1 MQIPLRF
8 WVAAGLAAAGPVPC
22 ALAQS
27 APVDEIVVEAA
38 RSDAPLARLPFAADV
53 VEQDWIQDGR
63 PLLGLDE
70 SLQRVP
76 GLLMQNR
83 YNYAQDIRISMRGFG
98 ARAAFGIR
106 GIRIVVDGIPETL
119 ADGQGGIDG
128 IDLGSA
134 RRVEVLRGG
143 ASAIYGNAGGGVI
156 LIESERGAE
165 VPELT
170 FGVATGSDGY
180 ERAAAKLRG
189 TAGALDYLASASVLD
204 YEGFRDH
211 AEAENRQL
219 NVRLGYDAGVN
230 GDWVFSLH
238 HTDQPTAQDPGGI
251 NRAQAESDPSSA
263 RDANVNQNA
272 GEALEQTRLGVRHT
286 RAVGADGELTLRAY
300 SLTREFDGLLPFTG
314 GGAIDLDRNYAGG
327 GARYTHTIG
336 AGKIHAGFD
345 YDRQDDD
352 RARFDNLA
360 GVRGP
365 LTLDQNE
372 QVTALG
378 FYVQGEFELSEDWLL
393 TLGLRRDEVEFDVT
407 DRFLNNGD
415 DSGSRT
421 FDAVSPVAGIT
432 WLASD
437 AVTLYANT
445 SRNFESP
452 TTTELANPSAAGG
465 FNPDLEPQFARHYEV
480 GARVTPAEGQQLTA
494 ALFRI
499 DLEDELIPFELAA
512 FPGRDFFANA
522 GESERTGVEL
532 AWRGQFADGWQANA
546 AYTWSDFE
554 FTDFTNDDGDVFD
567 GNTVPGTAGHVVFA
581 GIEYRA
587 DAGWFA
593 AAEATHTSAITLN
606 NANTEEADAYTL
618 VTLRAGTAWQRGG
631 WRFAPYASVTNL
643 LDEDYTANARIN
655 AFGGRFFE
663 PGPGRSFYLGVNVTR
678 VFARP

>member
-1 MQIPLRF
+1 MQVPLRI
-8 WVAAGLAAAGPVPC
+8 WAAAGLAAAGPVPC

-83 YNYAQDIRISMRGFG
+83 FNYAQDLRISMRGFG

-156 LIESERGAE
+156 LIESERGSE

-170 FGVATGSDGY
+170 FGLATGSDGY

-189 TAGALDYLASASVLD
+189 SAGALDYLASASVLD
-204 YEGFRDH
+204 FEGFRDH

-219 NVRLGYDAGVN
+219 NVRLGYDAGAN

-251 NRAQAESDPSSA
+251 NRAQAEADPSSA

-272 GEALEQTRLGVRHT
+272 GEALEQTRFGVRHA
-286 RAVGADGELTLRAY
+286 RDVGADGKLTLRAY

-327 GARYTHTIG
+327 GVRYTHTIG
-336 AGKIHAGFD
+336 VGKIHAGFD

-360 GVRGP
+360 GARGP

-378 FYVQGEFELSEDWLL
+378 FYLQGEFELSDDWLL
-393 TLGLRRDEVEFDVT
+393 TLGLRRDDVEFDVT
-407 DRFLNNGD
+407 DRFLTNGN

-445 SRNFESP
+445 SRSFESP

-465 FNPDLEPQFARHYEV
+465 FNPDLEPQFARHYEL

-522 GESERTGVEL
+522 GESERAGVEL
-532 AWRGQFADGWQANA
+532 AWQGQFADGWQANA

-567 GNTVPGTAGHVVFA
+567 GNTVPGTAEHVVFA
-581 GIEYRA
+581 GLEYRA

-618 VTLRAGTAWQRGG
+618 VTLRAGTTWQRGG

-678 VFARP
+678 VFSAR

>member
-8 WVAAGLAAAGPVPC
+8 WAAAGLAAAGPVPY

-38 RSDAPLARLPFAADV
+38 RSDTPLARLPFAADV

-83 YNYAQDIRISMRGFG
+83 YNYAQDLRISMRGFG

-128 IDLGSA
+128 VDLGSA

-170 FGVATGSDGY
+170 FGLATGSDGY

-189 TAGALDYLASASVLD
+189 TAGALDYLVSASVLD
-204 YEGFRDH
+204 YEGYRDH

-219 NVRLGYDAGVN
+219 NVRLGYDAGAN

-251 NRAQAESDPSSA
+251 NRAQAEADPSSA

-272 GEALEQTRLGVRHT
+272 GEALEQTRFGVRHT
-286 RAVGADGELTLRAY
+286 RAVGADGELTVRAY

-327 GARYTHTIG
+327 GARYTHTVG

-378 FYVQGEFELSEDWLL
+378 FYVQGEFELSDDWLL
-393 TLGLRRDEVEFDVT
+393 TLGLRRDDVEFDVT
-407 DRFLNNGD
+407 DRFLSNGNE
-415 DSGSRT
+415 SGNRT

-445 SRNFESP
+445 SRSFESP
-452 TTTELANPSAAGG
+452 TTTELANPSAVGG
-465 FNPDLEPQFARHYEV
+465 FNPDLEPQFARHYEL

-522 GESERTGVEL
+522 GESERTGLEL
-532 AWRGQFADGWQANA
+532 AWQGRFAAGWQANA

-554 FTDFTNDDGDVFD
+554 FADFTNDSGDVFD
-567 GNTVPGTAGHVVFA
+567 GNTVPGTAEHVLFA

-663 PGPGRSFYLGVNVTR
+663 PGPGRSFYLGVNITR
-678 VFARP
+678 VFSAR

>member
-1 MQIPLRF
+1 M
-8 WVAAGLAAAGPVPC
+8 
-22 ALAQS
+22 AQS
-27 APVDEIVVEAA
+27 APFDEIVVEAA

-83 YNYAQDIRISMRGFG
+83 YNYAQDLRISMRGFG

-170 FGVATGSDGY
+170 FGLATGSDGY
-180 ERAAAKLRG
+180 DRAAAKLRG

-219 NVRLGYDAGVN
+219 NVRFGYDAGVN

-251 NRAQAESDPSSA
+251 NRAQAEADPSSA

-272 GEALEQTRLGVRHT
+272 GEALEQTRFGVRHT
-286 RAVGADGELTLRAY
+286 RALAADGELTLRAY

-314 GGAIDLDRNYAGG
+314 GGAINLDRNYAGG
-327 GARYTHTIG
+327 GARYTHAFG
-336 AGKIHAGFD
+336 PGKIHAGFD

-378 FYVQGEFELSEDWLL
+378 FYVQGELELSDDWLL

-407 DRFLNNGD
+407 DRFLTDGD
-415 DSGSRT
+415 DSGSRN

-432 WLASD
+432 WLAGD
-437 AVTLYANT
+437 ALTLYANT
-445 SRNFESP
+445 SRSFESP

-465 FNPDLEPQFARHYEV
+465 FNPDLEPQFAQHYEV
-480 GARVTPAEGQQLTA
+480 GARLTPADGQQLTA
-494 ALFRI
+494 AVFRI

-522 GESERTGVEL
+522 GESERTGLEL
-532 AWRGQFADGWQANA
+532 AWQGRFGKGWQANA

-554 FTDFTNDDGDVFD
+554 FTDFTNDDGEVFD
-567 GNTVPGTAGHVVFA
+567 GNTVPGTAEHVVFA
-581 GIEYRA
+581 GVEYRA

-663 PGPGRSFYLGVNVTR
+663 PGPGRSFYLGVNITR
-678 VFARP
+678 VFDRR

>member
-1 MQIPLRF
+1 M
-8 WVAAGLAAAGPVPC
+8 
-22 ALAQS
+22 AQS
-27 APVDEIVVEAA
+27 APFDEIVVEAA

-83 YNYAQDIRISMRGFG
+83 YNYAQDLRISMRGFG

-170 FGVATGSDGY
+170 FGLATGSDGY
-180 ERAAAKLRG
+180 DRAAAKLRG

-251 NRAQAESDPSSA
+251 NRAQAEADPSSA

-272 GEALEQTRLGVRHT
+272 GEALEQTRFGVRHT
-286 RAVGADGELTLRAY
+286 RALAADGELTLRAY

-327 GARYTHTIG
+327 GARYTRAIG
-336 AGKIHAGFD
+336 PGKIHAGFD

-378 FYVQGEFELSEDWLL
+378 FYVQGELELSDDWLL

-407 DRFLNNGD
+407 DRFLTDGD
-415 DSGSRT
+415 DSGSRN

-432 WLASD
+432 WLAGD
-437 AVTLYANT
+437 ALTLYANT
-445 SRNFESP
+445 SRSFESP

-465 FNPDLEPQFARHYEV
+465 FNPDLEPQFAQHYEV
-480 GARVTPAEGQQLTA
+480 GARLTPADGQQFTA
-494 ALFRI
+494 AVFRI

-522 GESERTGVEL
+522 GESERTGLEL
-532 AWRGQFADGWQANA
+532 AWQGRFGKGWQANA

-554 FTDFTNDDGDVFD
+554 FTDFTNDDGEVFD
-567 GNTVPGTAGHVVFA
+567 GNTVPGTAEHVVFA
-581 GIEYRA
+581 GVEYRA

-663 PGPGRSFYLGVNVTR
+663 PGPGRSFYLGVNITR
-678 VFARP
+678 VFDRR